1 MFAHPV
7 YDVSVHDFVG
17 VLAPKKVEVG
27 ELWVGDG
34 TVQQFTHTSQLLGQ
48 LNIVLQYLRI

>member
-7 YDVSVHDFVG
+7 DDIFVHELVS
-17 VLAPKKVEVG
+17 VLAPEKVEVG